1 MLTKIASL
9 ITFMWAVG
17 INQTSAILFATP
29 VKAGGYGFSEKSVGF
44 LFFTPIVSVILGEL
58 FGHFVN
64 DFLAIRYVRKHAG
77 VFKPEARLP
86 PIYFAAFFVIPGL
99 VLIGQSLQKHLTWV
113 AIVFG
118 WGMYVF
124 GYMIMSVAITA
135 YALDSYP
142 TGSGEVSSLINFA
155 RLIGGFSVGY
165 FQLAWGL
172 KSGFNVSFGVQAAL
186 VAAAVMIIPVLHV
199 YGPRMRAKGGPLEI

>member
-1 MLTKIASL
+1 
-9 ITFMWAVG
+9 MWAVG

-29 VKAGGYGFSEKSVGF
+29 VKAGGYGFSEKAVGF
-44 LFFTPIVSVILGEL
+44 LFFTPIIAVVLGEL
-58 FGHFVN
+58 FGHYVN
-64 DFLAIRYVRKHAG
+64 DLLAIRYIRKHAG
-77 VFKPEARLP
+77 LFKPEARLP
-86 PIYFAAFFVIPGL
+86 PIYFATFFVVPGL
-99 VLIGQSLQKHLTWV
+99 VLIGQSLQRHLVWV
-113 AIVFG
+113 ALVFG

-142 TGSGEVSSLINFA
+142 TGSGEVSSLINLA

-172 KSGFNVSFGVQAAL
+172 KSGFDISFGIQAAL
-186 VAAAVMIIPVLHV
+186 VVVAVMIIPVLHMF
-199 YGPRMRAKGGPLEI
+199 GPRMRAKGGPLEI